1 MIRYCHNCHRITTGE
16 TPLFCQFCG
25 RTYDVKLCPRQHP
38 NPRTAQICS
47 QCGSHELSTPQPRP
61 RLWLRPLLF
70 LLTIGP
76 GVLLIGGLILFIP
89 LFIRR
94 LLTDPGNLAGLMS
107 VGLMFGFLLYLWMHL
122 PHFLRNGV
130 KRLFRRRN
138 QEEDIIDLVGGCMSR
153 ISAQQIESAA
163 LAGA

>member
-1 MIRYCHNCHRITTGE
+1 MVAACGQQQTFTFSKRMIRYCHNCHRITTGE
-16 TPLFCQFCG
+16 RPLFCQFCG

-47 QCGSHELSTPQPRP
+47 QCGSHELSTPQPRL
-61 RLWLRPLLF
+61 RLWLRPLLS
-70 LLTIGP
+70 LLTIAP

-107 VGLMFGFLLYLWMHL
+107 VGLMLGFLLYLWMHL

-130 KRLFRRRN
+130 KKLFRRKKS
-138 QEEDIIDLVGGCMSR
+138 GG
-153 ISAQQIESAA
+153 
-163 LAGA
+163 GHH